1 MPRQRCVRYYKRVR
15 GARTTISCR
24 SIPLIVAI
32 ALLTRSSSAAPFL
45 PVATA
50 WRAPLPS
57 APAAAPV
64 SDGERVFVSLRGG
77 KLLALALPSGRE
89 TWSADLVALHRPA
102 LGGGLLFVATAAEIR
117 ALDAATGALRWQVA
131 SGRLAAAPAWRDGW
145 LVAGTEAGELLAIR
159 AADGTIVWRRQTGP
173 LAAAPAIDGDSLVL
187 PLAGG
192 AVTLANLITGE
203 VRWSRQLGG
212 APGGVLPDAD
222 RVFVGAR
229 DNHFYCLDA
238 RDGSVRWRWRTAA
251 DVVGLAAVD
260 TDHVYFVSLDNVL
273 RALDRSHGAQR
284 WRRALPMRA
293 FDGPQVVDG
302 VIVVAGLA
310 AEILFFDARGGAP
323 AGQWSA
329 GEPLGA
335 PPALTPGADIRI
347 VAIAGG
353 ITSEWMVIG
362 AGVAPEPPL
371 EVLTALPGK
380 PLPSEDVPASPGS

>member
-1 MPRQRCVRYYKRVR
+1 VR

-32 ALLTRSSSAAPFL
+32 VLLTRASSAASFL

-50 WRAPLPS
+50 WRAPLAS

-77 KLLALALPSGRE
+77 RLLALSLPSGRE
-89 TWSADLVALHRPA
+89 TWSVELVAVHRPA
-102 LGGGLLFVATAAEIR
+102 LGGGLLFVATAADIR
-117 ALDAATGALRWQVA
+117 ALDAATGALRWQVPA
-131 SGRLAAAPAWRDGW
+131 GPLAAAPTWREGW
-145 LVAGTEAGELLAIR
+145 LVAGTEAGEMLAMR
-159 AADGTIVWRRQTGP
+159 AADGTIVWRRQMGP
-173 LAAAPAIDGDSLVL
+173 LVAAPAIDGDSLLL
-187 PLAGG
+187 PLADGT
-192 AVTLANLITGE
+192 VTLANLMTGE
-203 VRWSRQLGG
+203 VRWSRRLDGVPG
-212 APGGVLPDAD
+212 AVLPDAD

-238 RDGSVRWRWRTAA
+238 RDGSVRWRWRTAS

-293 FDGPQVVDG
+293 FDGPQAVDG

-310 AEILFFDARGGAP
+310 AEILFFNARTGAP

-329 GEPLGA
+329 GEPLGM
-335 PPALTPGADIRI
+335 PPVLSPGARDIKI

-353 ITSEWMVIG
+353 IVSEWMVIG

-371 EVLTALPGK
+371 ELLTALPGK
-380 PLPSEDVPASPGS
+380 PLPAEDVPASPGS